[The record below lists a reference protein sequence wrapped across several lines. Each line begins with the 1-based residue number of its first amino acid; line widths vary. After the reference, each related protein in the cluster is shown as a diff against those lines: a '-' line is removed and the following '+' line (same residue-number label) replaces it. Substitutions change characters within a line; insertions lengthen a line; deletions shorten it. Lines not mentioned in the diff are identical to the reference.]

1 MKIPHASLD
10 KLEDGELGSLGFV
23 SGGSDSKRFLGP
35 QGIIVYGE
43 QRMAGTQQVPERLD
57 GPVIIGAGL
66 GVVEVLEI
74 GLEAGQLG
82 QALA

>member
-10 KLEDGELGSLGFV
+10 KLEDGELGPPGFI
-23 SGGSDSKRFLGP
+23 GGGGDSKRFWRL
-35 QGIIVYGE
+35 QGVIVYGE
-43 QRMAGTQQVPERLD
+43 QRMTGTQQVPEGLD
-57 GPVIIGAGL
+57 GPVIVSSIL
-66 GVVEVLEI
+66 VVEVLEI